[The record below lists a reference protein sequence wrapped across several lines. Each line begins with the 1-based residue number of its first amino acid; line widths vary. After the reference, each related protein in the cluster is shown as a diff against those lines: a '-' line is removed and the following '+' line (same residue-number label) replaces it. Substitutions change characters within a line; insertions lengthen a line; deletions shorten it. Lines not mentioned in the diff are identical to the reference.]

1 MNLSV
6 GLEERLTESLE
17 EVVYYY
23 LVLLLYLLTHVLLL
37 FLKSDLLVSIMCWP
51 LFDGSRGTEDSRT
64 SDVVP
69 TCSCSPEFLD

>member
-6 GLEERLTESLE
+6 GLEERLTECLE

-37 FLKSDLLVSIMCWP
+37 FLKSDLLVSIMC
-51 LFDGSRGTEDSRT
+51 
-64 SDVVP
+64 
-69 TCSCSPEFLD
+69 